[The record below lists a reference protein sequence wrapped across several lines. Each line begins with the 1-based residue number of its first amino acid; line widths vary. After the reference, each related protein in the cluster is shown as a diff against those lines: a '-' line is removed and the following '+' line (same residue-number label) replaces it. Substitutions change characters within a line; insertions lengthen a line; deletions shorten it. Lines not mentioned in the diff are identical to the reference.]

1 MDLDSKVTLKD
12 RVCQITWGWYSM
24 SMATGGIAV
33 LLYRTPH
40 KFTGLETIGKIIYI
54 LNLFLFLAVTTCMI
68 LRFVSKRSALKESF
82 QSGHETYFASTC
94 LLSIATIILGAE
106 SYGSNSCG
114 PWLQVALRIVFW
126 IYVALST
133 LLAISHNWYLYHLA
147 MAKKQP
153 FPIVQLL
160 PSFPAMLSGTIAS
173 SIAAS
178 QPRDQ
183 ALPILIG
190 GVTLQG
196 FGFIKSLLIYGEYQ
210 YFLAKR
216 GLPERSKRP
225 QMFIAVGPWSFTA
238 LALIGMA
245 KEAVE
250 IFPSRYIISYADPES
265 IGSVTLSTGDIAV
278 MMASFVAIFVWTM
291 AFFHFCIALV
301 SVLASA
307 RVFGGE
313 GAPPMSVVYWAM
325 VFPNTGFVIATISI
339 GQVLQS
345 EGILWVS
352 SIMTVLQVAMWL
364 GVGITTIVAIV
375 RRKML
380 WPEDVKRCA

>member
-1 MDLDSKVTLKD
+1 MNLDRSVTLKD
-12 RVCQITWGWYSM
+12 RVCQITWGWYSL

-40 KFTGLETIGKIIYI
+40 QFTGLEIIGKIIYI
-54 LNLFLFLAVTTCMI
+54 FNLFLFLAITSCMI
-68 LRFVSKRSALKESF
+68 LRFLAKPSALKESF
-82 QSGHETYFASTC
+82 QSGHETYFAPTC

-106 SYGSNSCG
+106 SYGSSSCG

-133 LLAISHNWYLYHLA
+133 LLAIFHNWYLYQLA
-147 MAKKQP
+147 MAKQQP
-153 FPIVQLL
+153 FPIMQLL

-178 QPRDQ
+178 QPREQ

-196 FGFIKSLLIYGEYQ
+196 FGFIMSLLIYGEYQ
-210 YFLAKR
+210 YFLAKH
-216 GLPERSKRP
+216 GLPEPSKRP
-225 QMFIAVGPWSFTA
+225 QMFIAVGPCSFTA

-250 IFPSRYIISYADPES
+250 IFPLGYIISYADPES
-265 IGSVTLSTGDIAV
+265 IGGVAVSTGDIAMV
-278 MMASFVAIFVWTM
+278 IASFFAIFVWTM

-307 RVFGGE
+307 GIFGGE
-313 GAPPMSVVYWAM
+313 GAPGMSVVYWAM
-325 VFPNTGFVIATISI
+325 VFPNTGFIIATISI

-352 SIMTVLQVAMWL
+352 SVMTVLQVAMWL
-364 GVGITTIVAIV
+364 GVGGATILGIA
-375 RRKML
+375 RRQIL
-380 WPEDVKRCA
+380 WPEDVKGSA